1 MRQGFVRPRQGSI
14 KKRVARQVQGF
25 TESVVALG
33 TDRKENAVL
42 LLTHSRSRAFVIHRR
57 PVSPTDPRLPDAFV
71 GIVAFGV
78 TLGVAVA
85 IASAGK
91 GFHWGT
97 QLAFMAVAVGVVCW
111 WCRPLPSLVVAAC
124 GWLMLNG
131 LVVHAAGQ
139 LGWSGRQDVVR
150 IGVLVATG
158 FAMALARNL
167 EVERHQLA
175 VRQGDHHA

>member
-1 MRQGFVRPRQGSI
+1 MLPLTHGRPR
-14 KKRVARQVQGF
+14 
-25 TESVVALG
+25 
-33 TDRKENAVL
+33 
-42 LLTHSRSRAFVIHRR
+42 AFAIHRR

-85 IASAGK
+85 TASAGK

-97 QLAFMAVAVGVVCW
+97 QLTFMAVAVGLVCW
-111 WCRPLPSLVVAAC
+111 WCRPLMSLVVAAC

-131 LVVHAAGQ
+131 LVVHADGQ
-139 LGWSGRQDVVR
+139 LGWGGREDDIR
-150 IGVLVATG
+150 IGVLVAIG

-167 EVERHQLA
+167 DVERHQLA
-175 VRQGDHHA
+175 ARSISEPQGDHHA

>member
-1 MRQGFVRPRQGSI
+1 
-14 KKRVARQVQGF
+14 
-25 TESVVALG
+25 
-33 TDRKENAVL
+33 
-42 LLTHSRSRAFVIHRR
+42 
-57 PVSPTDPRLPDAFV
+57 
-71 GIVAFGV
+71 
-78 TLGVAVA
+78 
-85 IASAGK
+85 
-91 GFHWGT
+91 
-97 QLAFMAVAVGVVCW
+97 
-111 WCRPLPSLVVAAC
+111 VVAAC
-124 GWLMLNG
+124 GWLKLNG

>member
-1 MRQGFVRPRQGSI
+1 MLP
-14 KKRVARQVQGF
+14 
-25 TESVVALG
+25 
-33 TDRKENAVL
+33 
-42 LLTHSRSRAFVIHRR
+42 LTHSRSGAFHVRRR
-57 PVSPTDPRLPDAFV
+57 PLSVTDPRLPDAFV

-91 GFHWGT
+91 GVHWGT
-97 QLAFMAVAVGVVCW
+97 QLAIMAIAVGLVCW
-111 WCRPLPSLVVAAC
+111 WCRPLTSFLVALC

-131 LVVHAAGQ
+131 LVVHADGQ

-158 FAMALARNL
+158 FAMALARTL
-167 EVERHQLA
+167 DVERHQLVMRA
-175 VRQGDHHA
+175 VSELQGDHHA